1 MRHNKWKDRKW
12 VTGPL
17 RKPLVPGEKAAAKS
31 LKRSGFETY
40 LPVTSVSDRIAPLF
54 PCYLFVRVVERWT
67 PIATTLGVVRVLR
80 DGDGPARLPERV
92 LDDLRAREV
101 NGVVR
106 LPSLRIGQTVR
117 ILRGS
122 LRGTLAV
129 YDGMSGRDRER
140 VLLDFL
146 GGKVRASIRLGDA
159 VAH

>member
-1 MRHNKWKDRKW
+1 MSYWTVVQTASSW
-12 VTGPL
+12 
-17 RKPLVPGEKAAAKS
+17 EKLAAKG
-31 LKRSGFETY
+31 LRRAGFETY
-40 LPVTSVSDRIAPLF
+40 LPVTSARDRNHVPHIAPLF

-101 NGVVR
+101 NGIVR
-106 LPSLRIGQTVR
+106 LPALRVGQTVR

-122 LRGTLAV
+122 LRGRLAV